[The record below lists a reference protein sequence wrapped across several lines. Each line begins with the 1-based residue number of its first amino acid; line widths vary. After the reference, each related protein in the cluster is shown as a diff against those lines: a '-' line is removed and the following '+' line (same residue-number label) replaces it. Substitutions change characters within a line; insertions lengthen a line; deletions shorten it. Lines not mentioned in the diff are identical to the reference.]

1 MVTKEEKIAKID
13 EFLKEL
19 GRLSTL
25 NYKEGQDYLYALLAR
40 LKSLLKLI
48 FSDGEAR
55 YRDCTGFSISNEYK
69 TPEEKQQDFLRDIKK
84 SERHLI
90 AYKEE
95 LQFQDEVDN
104 SSTKLNKLETKI
116 KEKKLEAQRRQEV
129 TETKF
134 YGAAIEII
142 DRLRDE
148 LKERSKI
155 NEEISEIKKDIKEIK
170 EVIIRN
176 PKKEKWY

>member
-25 NYKEGQDYLYALLAR
+25 NYKEGQEHLYALLAR

-55 YRDCTGFSISNEYK
+55 YNDCTGFSISTGYE
-69 TPEEKQQDFLRDIKK
+69 TVEEKQKDFLSDIKRI
-84 SERHLI
+84 ERHLI

-104 SSTKLNKLETKI
+104 SSIKLNKLESKV

-148 LKERSKI
+148 LKDRSKI
-155 NEEISEIKKDIKEIK
+155 NEEILEIKKDIKEIK
-170 EVIIRN
+170 DFLS
-176 PKKEKWY
+176 KLF

>member
-1 MVTKEEKIAKID
+1 MATKQEKIAKID

-25 NYKEGQDYLYALLAR
+25 NYKEGQEHIYALLAR

-48 FSDGEAR
+48 FSDGEAK
-55 YRDCTGFSISNEYK
+55 YRDCTSFRLSTGSEN
-69 TPEEKQQDFLRDIKK
+69 PEEKQHDFLNDIKK
-84 SERHLI
+84 IERHLI

-95 LQFQDEVDN
+95 IQFQDEVDN
-104 SSTKLNKLETKI
+104 SSTKLNKLESKV

-148 LKERSKI
+148 LKDMSKTTEDI
-155 NEEISEIKKDIKEIK
+155 TEIKKDIKEIK
-170 EVIIRN
+170 DILKN
-176 PKKEKWY
+176 LPKI

>member
-1 MVTKEEKIAKID
+1 MATKEEKIAKID

-19 GRLSTL
+19 ERLSSL
-25 NYKEGQDYLYALLAR
+25 NYKEGQEYLYALLAR
-40 LKSLLKLI
+40 LKSFLKLI
-48 FSDGEAR
+48 FSDGQAR
-55 YRDCTGFSISNEYK
+55 YHDCTGFSISSGYE
-69 TPEEKQQDFLRDIKK
+69 TDEEKQKDHLRDIKRI
-84 SERHLI
+84 ERYLI

-95 LQFQDEVDN
+95 LQFQNEVDN
-104 SSTKLNKLETKI
+104 SSTKLNKLDSKI

-148 LKERSKI
+148 LKARSKI
-155 NEEISEIKKDIKEIK
+155 NEEILEIKKDIKEIK
-170 EVIIRN
+170 DFLG
-176 PKKEKWY
+176 KLF